1 MKRIINRLIYAV
13 VTTALVFGFTA
24 QPIGAFAAETPTVVI
39 AGSDFQCSEGN
50 EVGAVVL
57 SSVFKGMKGVESG
70 VSTIDGLLFCGDY
83 DIDLPSTAPDTEE
96 GIEYVHKAV
105 KENFGENYHSVMIK
119 GNHDIV
125 GSKGLAKSGAN
136 DHPNGKYGVFAINES
151 DYMWHNSNPEL
162 IRATAT
168 NLEKYLDEKV
178 KSQFT
183 APIFVISHLPLHF
196 SIRTVNDGD
205 TAYAEYL
212 YDALYSAAEKGLNII
227 FLYGHDHSNGW
238 DDYLGGSAVYL
249 QRGDTINIAN
259 IPDRKCSAR
268 PLNFTYMNAGFTGY
282 YNKENNGADATLT
295 TSMFKIYSDRVE
307 IARYDRFGYHSLKSE
322 GVRNTY
328 KNETDSDYAV
338 NKDVYDS
345 PQILRLNKDIRQA
358 DDETGSIQSEQA
370 VTVSSQ
376 AQDDV
381 YENTDSAVSSAVSEA
396 DTDANV
402 GDSDGSAV
410 IYIIIAV
417 AVVLAGGAVAVF
429 IILKRKK
436 K

>member
-1 MKRIINRLIYAV
+1 M
-13 VTTALVFGFTA
+13 
-24 QPIGAFAAETPTVVI
+24 
-39 AGSDFQCSEGN
+39 
-50 EVGAVVL
+50 
-57 SSVFKGMKGVESG
+57 
-70 VSTIDGLLFCGDY
+70 
-83 DIDLPSTAPDTEE
+83 
-96 GIEYVHKAV
+96 
-105 KENFGENYHSVMIK
+105 
-119 GNHDIV
+119 
-125 GSKGLAKSGAN
+125 
-136 DHPNGKYGVFAINES
+136 
-151 DYMWHNSNPEL
+151 
-162 IRATAT
+162 
-168 NLEKYLDEKV
+168 
-178 KSQFT
+178 
-183 APIFVISHLPLHF
+183 
-196 SIRTVNDGD
+196 
-205 TAYAEYL
+205 
-212 YDALYSAAEKGLNII
+212 YSAAEKGLNII